1 MKKYADLVVDG
12 ETEDDKGRK
21 LVAGLRLL
29 RAYGRVAD
37 RALRLLAEGKEVDM
51 VVPFVEPVH
60 NYKGHYSVSNAAVH
74 TDCRVPP
81 LPDYSSLS
89 LRLEK
94 YKPPKRSAFSPV
106 PTKKEEEAAAR
117 GYTLH
122 AFGPSIGVRGMG
134 KVVNIA
140 CDEIIGS
147 VWYTKTRVSW
157 NFRNMSDVKSG
168 KAAVCKALSE
178 SVSNALVKLLSEGSK
193 EVWHSKAV
201 RVHSVLRDRCRA
213 VLLLD
218 GHVERIRSE
227 VIASLTVNE
236 IHAL

>member
-37 RALRLLAEGKEVDM
+37 RALRLIAEGKEVNM
-51 VVPFVEPVH
+51 VVPFVEPFG
-60 NYKGHYSVSNAAVH
+60 NSYKGHYTISNAAVH
-74 TDCRVPP
+74 TDCKVPP
-81 LPDYSSLS
+81 LPDYSGLS

-94 YKPPKRSAFSPV
+94 IKPAKTAFSTTM
-106 PTKKEEEAAAR
+106 TKQEENASR

-122 AFGPSIGVRGMG
+122 ASGPSVGVRGMG
-134 KVVNIA
+134 KVVPIA
-140 CDEIIGS
+140 CDEIVGS
-147 VWYTKTRVSW
+147 VWFTKTRVSW

-178 SVSNALVKLLSEGSK
+178 SVSNALVKLCSEGSR

-213 VLLLD
+213 LLVLD
-218 GHVERIRSE
+218 GHAERLRSE
-227 VIASLTVNE
+227 VIVALTVNE
-236 IHAL
+236 VHSL